1 MFKLGIVT
9 YQIAENWNL
18 DALLEKLIGLEL
30 EGVELRTGHA
40 HGVESNLSKQAR
52 AEVKRKFADTP
63 VKLVGLGSAFDYHT
77 PDQEELKQTIEATK
91 EYVLLAKD
99 VGAEGVKVRPNA
111 FPPEIQREQTIE
123 QIGKSLREIGEFAGE
138 NGVKIRLEVHGPET
152 GHPPFIRQ
160 MLDIAGHSNVY
171 ACWNSNQTDMDE
183 TGSIDGNFNLL
194 KDKIEL
200 VHIHHLPSKLWD
212 YPYKRLFFLLKDA
225 GYDGFCLA
233 EISASSDPDTV
244 LLYYRELF
252 FELSGSAS
260 RPTGE

>member
-1 MFKLGIVT
+1 MLKPGIVT
-9 YQIAENWNL
+9 YQIARNWDL
-18 DALLEKLIGLEL
+18 DALLKKLIDLEL

-40 HGVESNLSKQAR
+40 HGVESNLSKKAR
-52 AEVKRKFADTP
+52 VEVKSKFADTP

-77 PDQEELKQTIEATK
+77 PDQEELQRIIEETK
-91 EYVLLAKD
+91 EYILLAKD

-123 QIGKSLREIGEFAGE
+123 QIGKSLRKIGEFAGE
-138 NGVKIRLEVHGPET
+138 NGVKIRLEVHGAET
-152 GHPPFIRQ
+152 SHPPFIRQ

-171 ACWNSNQTDMDE
+171 ACWNSNQSDMDE
-183 TGSIDGNFNLL
+183 NGSIDGNFNLL

-200 VHIHHLPSKLWD
+200 VHMHHLPRKPRY
-212 YPYKRLFFLLKDA
+212 YPYKRFFSLLKGG

-233 EISASSDPDTV
+233 EISESLDPDTV

-252 FELSGSAS
+252 LELSGSAC
-260 RPTGE
+260 RATGE